1 MSAPTVVERLA
12 ALERFTAAT
21 ADRLPERDLAPA
33 RALIGRAGERLALS
47 QLHTVV
53 ALAGATGTG
62 KSSIFNALAGVP
74 LSQTGVR
81 RPTTG
86 EAHACVWGPDSADPL
101 LDWLGVDRRYTR
113 DGGTEPDLSGLV
125 LLDLPDYDSVQAAHR
140 AEADRLLSVVDLIV
154 WVLHPQKYADKIVHS
169 GYLARFHRHREI
181 TVVALN
187 AADLLSAAD
196 LEDCTADL
204 RRLLAADGL
213 DGLPVLTTSTI
224 GPPGL
229 DPLVKAIR
237 QAVVARQAA
246 VRRLA
251 ADLDGVTAALA
262 SAVAADPPKS
272 ALDAEASRALT
283 AALSQAAAVPTVA
296 AAVENAYVHRARKM
310 TGWPLLRWIRR
321 TRPDPLERLHLG
333 DHRAAVPAAT
343 SLAPASPAATA
354 AVTKALREAAD
365 RASAPLPAPWQ
376 DAMLAAVRSFRDEV
390 LDALDRAVAQTD
402 LGVARKRW
410 WWRAVGLLQW
420 LVTAVALVGLLW
432 LGVRLGMQALALP
445 PLRTPMVD
453 GWLPMPTALLAGGLL
468 AGFLIAVLVRPVV
481 RLAARARRRRAAK
494 QLRASVQGVVK
505 QLVEAPATAV
515 LTDYTAARA
524 ALREAAGAG
533 GRR

>member
-1 MSAPTVVERLA
+1 MSAPTVVERMA

-21 ADRLPERDLAPA
+21 ADRLPAPGLAPA
-33 RALIGRAGERLALS
+33 QALVARAGERLSLS

-53 ALAGATGTG
+53 ALAGATGAG

-86 EAHACVWGPDSADPL
+86 QAHACVWGPDSADPL
-101 LDWLGVDRRYTR
+101 LDWLGVQRRYTR
-113 DGGTEPDLSGLV
+113 DGGTVPDLSGLV
-125 LLDLPDYDSVQAAHR
+125 LLDLPDYDSVQAEHR

-169 GYLARFHRHREI
+169 GYLAQFHRHRDI

-187 AADLLSAAD
+187 AADLLSDTD
-196 LEDCTADL
+196 LADCTTDL

-213 DGLPVLTTSTI
+213 DGLPVLATSTV

-229 DPLVKAIR
+229 DPLAEAIG

-246 VRRLA
+246 LRRLS

-262 SAVAADPPKS
+262 PAVAAEPPKA
-272 ALDAEASRALT
+272 ALDGAASRTLTTAL
-283 AALSQAAAVPTVA
+283 AQAAGVPTVA
-296 AAVENAYVHRARKM
+296 HAVEGAYVHRARKM

-333 DHRAAVPAAT
+333 DHRAAVTAAT
-343 SLAPASPAATA
+343 SLGPASPAATA

-365 RASAPLPAPWQ
+365 QASAPLPAPWQ
-376 DAMLAAVRSFRDEV
+376 DAMLAAVRSHRDE
-390 LDALDRAVAQTD
+390 LPDALDRAVAQTD

-453 GWLPMPTALLAGGLL
+453 GWLPVPTALLAGGLL

-481 RLAARARRRRAAK
+481 RLAARARRRRATRR
-494 QLRASVQGVVK
+494 LRDAVQGVVK
-505 QLVEAPATAV
+505 QLVEDPASAV
-515 LTDYTAARA
+515 LTDYSTARA
-524 ALREAAGAG
+524 ALREAAGSPA
-533 GRR
+533 RR